1 MATLDQD
8 DLDAINALLLAA
20 VSVTV
25 VPSSSTVASRAGTNY
40 VLAYTDE
47 TSSVAITVL
56 NAAGDSIDLSAK
68 TLGVYWETEAQ
79 VVVASLTSGITV
91 GGASNNVVTFAIP
104 STVTESARRL
114 VFALRDKAAP
124 KAVYAGG
131 VFDVQYLPAG

>member
-91 GGASNNVVTFAIP
+91 GGAANNVVTFAIP

-114 VFALRDKAAP
+114 VFALRDQAAP

>member
-79 VVVASLTSGITV
+79 VVVASLTSEITV
-91 GGASNNVVTFAIP
+91 GGAANNVVTFAIP
-104 STVTESARRL
+104 SAVTESARRL
-114 VFALRDKAAP
+114 VFALRDQAAP

>member
-56 NAAGDSIDLSAK
+56 NAAGDSIDLSTK

-91 GGASNNVVTFAIP
+91 GGAANNVVTFAIP
-104 STVTESARRL
+104 SAVTESARRL
-114 VFALRDKAAP
+114 VFALRDQAAP

>member
-25 VPSSSTVASRAGTNY
+25 VPGYSTVEGRAGTNY
-40 VLAYTDE
+40 VLAYTEE
-47 TSSVAITVL
+47 TSSLAITVL
-56 NAAGDSIDLSAK
+56 NASNDPIDLSAK

-79 VVVASLTSGITV
+79 VVVASLTSGITI
-91 GGASNNVVTFAIP
+91 GGTANNVVTFAIP
-104 STVTESARRL
+104 SAVTESARRL
-114 VFALRDKAAP
+114 VFALRDQSAP